1 MKNIQYYLLSSMFLF
16 ACGGGGGDNES
27 VTAVAPVSP
36 VSAAPSPQLTLELQ
50 TSASF
55 DFMSNYKLV
64 LQINNLPDSTGRF
77 YINVCSDY
85 KEIQGRYQINYNSCV
100 LRTSLNDS
108 YREFELVLSDNEQQ
122 LIAQVW
128 PIEYAAEPVN
138 QFWEKT
144 QENGR
149 WVIFLQ

>member
-1 MKNIQYYLLSSMFLF
+1 MKNIQYYLLSSMFLI
-16 ACGGGGGDNES
+16 ACGGGDNES
-27 VTAVAPVSP
+27 VTTVAPVPS
-36 VSAAPSPQLTLELQ
+36 VSAAPSPQLTLALQ
-50 TSASF
+50 TTASF

-64 LQINNLPDSTGRF
+64 LQINNLSDSTGRF
-77 YINVCSDY
+77 YINVCSEY

-108 YREFELVLSDNEQQ
+108 HREFELVLSDNEQQ

-128 PIEYAAEPVN
+128 PIEYAAKPVN

-144 QENGR
+144 QENGK
-149 WVIFLQ
+149 WVISLQ